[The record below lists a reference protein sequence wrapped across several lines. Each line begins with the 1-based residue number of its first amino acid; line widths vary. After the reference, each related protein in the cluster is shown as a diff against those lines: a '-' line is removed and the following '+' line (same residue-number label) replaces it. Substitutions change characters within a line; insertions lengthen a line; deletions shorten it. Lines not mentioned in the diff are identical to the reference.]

1 MGSREWALTSDT
13 PEIDAGS
20 SDDQAGMPIRTGF
33 RDDNRAEL
41 DDVSDVID
49 ISAAAP
55 RRGSRP
61 VARDSLSVTGVGD
74 STVIKLEDHKQLVL
88 QKACR
93 RIGKSSSGSKSMLAH
108 RLCNSSFDCYG
119 SVEQLARNYELIGTS
134 VSDEAA
140 RKRSPNRTENETTR
154 LAHVPLVD
162 PSNSTAL
169 THLFSRASRE
179 QLDVCLHDPWSEEL
193 VALLNNPKFVP
204 EVPEIAG
211 GAVKETLGKFDPG

>member
-1 MGSREWALTSDT
+1 MGPREWALTSDT

-20 SDDQAGMPIRTGF
+20 SDGQAGMSIRTGF

-41 DDVSDVID
+41 DDVSDVIG

-74 STVIKLEDHKQLVL
+74 STVIKLEDQKQLVL
-88 QKACR
+88 QKACC
-93 RIGKSSSGSKSMLAH
+93 RIGKSSSGSKSMFAH

-119 SVEQLARNYELIGTS
+119 SVEQLARNYELSGTS

-140 RKRSPNRTENETTR
+140 RKRSPNWTANETTR
-154 LAHVPLVD
+154 LAHVLVD

-169 THLFSRASRE
+169 THLVSRASRE
-179 QLDVCLHDPWSEEL
+179 QLDVCLHDPWIEEF

-204 EVPEIAG
+204 EVPELAG
-211 GAVKETLGKFDPG
+211 GVVQETLGKFDPG